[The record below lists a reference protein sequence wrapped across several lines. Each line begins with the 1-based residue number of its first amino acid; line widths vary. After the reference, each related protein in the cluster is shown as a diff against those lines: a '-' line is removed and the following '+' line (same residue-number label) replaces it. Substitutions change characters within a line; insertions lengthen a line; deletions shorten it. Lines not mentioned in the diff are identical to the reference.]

1 MSRGTLRTNCY
12 DKKLNREQKIKQY
25 DIEGMILQTLQTLG
39 DQIKIKYSI
48 DQQILLNEDHITRL
62 SWIRLLSTLQFWAS
76 IPSSKAIKSCSN
88 NDVLRNWLAFGN
100 KYSNIF
106 NEWSWLLW
114 YKNPITKAS
123 YCYFIWMNVNKIGSS
138 PEIVDERIKVVKR
151 VVSYSEIDLR
161 STYKRPLVGANR
173 CSTCVCYENSI

>member
-62 SWIRLLSTLQFWAS
+62 S
-76 IPSSKAIKSCSN
+76 
-88 NDVLRNWLAFGN
+88 
-100 KYSNIF
+100 
-106 NEWSWLLW
+106 
-114 YKNPITKAS
+114 
-123 YCYFIWMNVNKIGSS
+123 
-138 PEIVDERIKVVKR
+138 
-151 VVSYSEIDLR
+151 
-161 STYKRPLVGANR
+161 
-173 CSTCVCYENSI
+173 